1 MKNKSPNDLKRLKAG
16 GAHSPRDTGAASLR
30 VLVCGP
36 PGEGKTTLAEKLA
49 EAGRRIENA
58 TQTAGLGMRF
68 AGLLGSGALG
78 ALDEACQSFVTPN
91 GAFTVCDASGQA
103 SDTAMLTAA
112 ASMADVAVIVIDAG
126 NGLDHRAHYQA
137 LISSMLGAHQVV
149 LAVNKLDVVD
159 RAEAR
164 FNQLRDQFE
173 EMAKLLQI
181 EARAAIPIVAQTGEN
196 VVRCGDELSWYSG
209 PALLEQLEAIEKP
222 ANAPE
227 RPFRLVIENPG
238 RQGSEPAE
246 LAGIVSSGKVRR
258 GDEIIVLP
266 ESATARVLQI
276 STSDGEAEEAVA
288 GDAVT
293 VGLSNPIEAAVGDVL
308 AAVDAEPSVSDQV
321 AAHLIWLDREP
332 LLPGRVYAIA
342 VGMQTATAT
351 VSTLK
356 HKVDADTLEHQ
367 AAATLEPGDVGYCN
381 LSISRPVVFDAYA
394 QNPDLGAF
402 VLFDQIT
409 EAAVAIGTFEFGLW
423 RATNVQWQAL
433 EVEKGARADLKGQR
447 PCVLWFTG
455 LSGAGK
461 STIASLLEKRLHALG
476 RHTYVL
482 DGDNVRHGLNKDL
495 GFTDADRVENIRRVA
510 ETAKLFVDAGLI
522 VMVSFISPFRM
533 ERRMAR
539 DLLNRDEFIEVFVDA
554 SLEVCEQRDPKGL
567 YKKARAGEIRN
578 FTGIDSAY
586 EQPENADITLAAGD
600 MSVDELVEQM
610 MRELKQRALI

>member
-1 MKNKSPNDLKRLKAG
+1 MKNNTPNDLKRLKAE
-16 GAHSPRDTGAASLR
+16 SPRTPQDAGAEPLR
-30 VLVCGP
+30 VFVCGP
-36 PGEGKTTLAEKLA
+36 PGAGKTTLAEKLA
-49 EAGRRIENA
+49 EAGQQIERT
-58 TQTAGLGMRF
+58 TQTASLEMRF
-68 AGLLGSGALG
+68 AGLMGSGALG
-78 ALDEACQSFVTPN
+78 ALDEACKTFVTSN
-91 GAFTVCDASGQA
+91 GVFTIRDAPGRA
-103 SDTAMLTAA
+103 SDTAMLAAA
-112 ASMADVAVIVIDAG
+112 ASMSDVALIVVDAG
-126 NGLDHRAHYQA
+126 DGLDHRAHYQA
-137 LISSMLGAHQVV
+137 LISSMVGPRRVV
-149 LAVNKLDVVD
+149 LAVNKLDAAD
-159 RAEAR
+159 HAEAR
-164 FNQLRDQFE
+164 FNEVRGQFK
-173 EMAKLLQI
+173 EMARLLAL
-181 EARAAIPIVAQTGEN
+181 EAGAAIPIVAETGGN
-196 VVRCGDELSWYSG
+196 VARPGDELSWYRG
-209 PALLEQLEAIEKP
+209 PTLLEQLEAIQMS
-222 ANAPE
+222 ASAAE
-227 RPFRLVIENPG
+227 RPFRMVVQNAA
-238 RQGSEPAE
+238 RQESSGAE
-246 LAGIVSSGKVRR
+246 LAGVIGSGRVRR

-266 ESATARVLQI
+266 ESASARILGLAA
-276 STSDGEAEEAVA
+276 SDGEVDEAGA

-293 VGLSNPIEAAVGDVL
+293 LGLSNPVETAIGDVV

-321 AAHLIWLDREP
+321 AVHLIWLDREP

-342 VGMQTATAT
+342 VGLQTATAT

-367 AAATLEPGDVGYCN
+367 AAATLESGDVGYGN

-409 EAAVAIGTFEFGLW
+409 NAAVAMGIFDFGLW

-461 STIASLLEKRLHALG
+461 STIASLLEKRLHAMG

-539 DLLNRDEFIEVFVDA
+539 DLLSRDEFVEVFVDA
-554 SLEVCEQRDPKGL
+554 SIEVCEQRDPKGL

-586 EQPENADITLAAGD
+586 ELPENADITLAASE
-600 MSVDELVEQM
+600 MSPDELVEQM
-610 MRELKQRALI
+610 MRELKRRDLI